1 MSGLL
6 YPTPP
11 WIAETEWD
19 SPENIEVSVSVPDEL
34 SDEQALTAFARER
47 DNYRLAA
54 EALDLKIKEL
64 QQRKFSAVAGERRLK
79 AEMLSYMLA
88 RGLTRVKTP
97 EYTISQVKGR
107 TLLEIENPDAV
118 GLEWRKAELPPIEK
132 TRLNKHFKETGEIPD
147 GCRVVTSPP
156 SITIRSA

>member
-11 WIAETEWD
+11 WMEAEWD
-19 SPENIEVSVSVPDEL
+19 APEDIDISVRVPDEI
-34 SDEQALTAFARER
+34 SDEQAMTAFARER

-64 QQRKFSAVAGERRLK
+64 QQRKFSAVSGERRLR

-88 RGLTRVKTP
+88 RGLSRVKTP
-97 EYTISQVKGR
+97 EYTIIQTTGR
-107 TLLEIENPDAV
+107 TMLEVENPDEV

-132 TRLNKHFKETGEIPD
+132 NRLNKHFRETGEIPD

-156 SITIRSA
+156 SLTIRSA